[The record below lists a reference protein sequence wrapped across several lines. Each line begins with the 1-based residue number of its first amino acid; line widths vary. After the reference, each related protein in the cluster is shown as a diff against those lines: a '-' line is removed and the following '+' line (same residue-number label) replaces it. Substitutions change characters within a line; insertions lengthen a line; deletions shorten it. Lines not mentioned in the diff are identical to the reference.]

1 MPALREPGARYAP
14 PRVSALGLKA
24 LVLIAV
30 SVGLMVVDHRQN
42 ELAVIRAA
50 LSAAAWPLQMI
61 VHAPV
66 AGWNWLTASTAS
78 QAALRAENLRLQD
91 VARETE
97 LRLLRF
103 DAIEQENLRLRALV
117 NAAPRDAE
125 KIQSASILRVDLDA
139 LRQRVLIDR
148 GSRDGVVRGQPI
160 LDAGGILGQTTNVGP
175 MASEVILLSDPTH
188 AVPVQIERNG
198 LRTIA
203 IGTGDPTR
211 LALPYLPRNADVQVD
226 DLIVSSGLG
235 GVFPAGL
242 PVGRITEVKRD
253 PSQPLATVSARP
265 AAALDRAREVLL
277 LTFQPRVPLP
287 ASEPPPPAT
296 PAPKARAKAANP

>member
-1 MPALREPGARYAP
+1 
-14 PRVSALGLKA
+14 
-24 LVLIAV
+24 
-30 SVGLMVVDHRQN
+30 MVIDHRQH
-42 ELAVIRAA
+42 ELTVVRSA
-50 LSAAAWPLQMI
+50 LSAAAWPLQML

-66 AGWNWLTASTAS
+66 AGWGWLSASMATQAS
-78 QAALRAENLRLQD
+78 LREENTHLQET
-91 VARETE
+91 ARETE

-103 DAIEQENLRLRALV
+103 DAIEQENLRLRALL

-148 GSRDGVVRGQPI
+148 GSRDGVKRGQPI
-160 LDAGGILGQTTNVGP
+160 LDAGGIVGQTTNVGP

-203 IGTGDPTR
+203 IGTGDPRR
-211 LALPYLPRNADVQVD
+211 LALPYLPRSADVQID
-226 DLIVSSGLG
+226 DLLISSGLG

-253 PSQPLATVSARP
+253 PSQPLATVNARP
-265 AAALDRAREVLL
+265 AAALDRGREVLL
-277 LTFQPRVPLP
+277 LSFQPRVPLP
-287 ASEPPPPAT
+287 AGEPPAAAPVVSPAKVHAKSPP
-296 PAPKARAKAANP
+296 P